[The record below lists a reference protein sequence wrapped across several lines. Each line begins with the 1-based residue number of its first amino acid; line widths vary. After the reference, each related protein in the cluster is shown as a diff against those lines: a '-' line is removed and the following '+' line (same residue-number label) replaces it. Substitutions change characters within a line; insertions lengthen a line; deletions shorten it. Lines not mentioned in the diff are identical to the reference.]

1 MHNRNV
7 TLAASEWITC
17 SKISRL
23 FTIWSLQLKFHL
35 LKICHWITCNHI
47 HVDTDQK
54 KIILSSSCSELT
66 HEQNLKLCYT
76 HIRCSQAILAPECH
90 LTFPLVPCALVKWLT
105 HVKCWDVDMKW
116 CSSVSMAN
124 VLHTMKTY
132 AVCNKR
138 KVRALVSSALPFSG
152 SECWRPEF
160 QG

>member
-1 MHNRNV
+1 MDNLQQNKQ
-7 TLAASEWITC
+7 TS
-17 SKISRL
+17 
-23 FTIWSLQLKFHL
+23 TIWSLQLKFHL

-90 LTFPLVPCALVKWLT
+90 LTFPLVSCALVKWLT

-132 AVCNKR
+132 AVIDVVDFICLIKSWR
-138 KVRALVSSALPFSG
+138 CWFQRFLMLRFWGPWILCFFKSSI
-152 SECWRPEF
+152 
-160 QG
+160 